1 MMTATERRIGGE
13 CSSERRSARRA
24 WIAVLGTCA
33 IGLGIAGAASAHHSF
48 ALFDHVHRVTVTG
61 TVTKFD
67 WTNPHVYVY
76 LDVPGAGTVKHY
88 TVECASP
95 NVLTRVGWKW
105 NDIKQG
111 DKVTLLLNP
120 FKSGQLGGML
130 EKATFADGRTL
141 GDGNPPGG
149 VFPRGRQQQVE

>member
-1 MMTATERRIGGE
+1 MMTVVKGRAA
-13 CSSERRSARRA
+13 ARRGLA
-24 WIAVLGTCA
+24 AAPRVRASIAVLGA
-33 IGLGIAGAASAHHSF
+33 SVLGLGFAGAASAHHSF
-48 ALFDHVHRVTVTG
+48 ALFDHVNRVTVTG

-76 LDVPGAGTVKHY
+76 LDVPGAGSVKHY

-105 NDIKQG
+105 NDIKKG

-130 EKATFADGRTL
+130 EKATFADGRTM

-149 VFPRGRQQQVE
+149 VFPRGRQQQAE

>member
-1 MMTATERRIGGE
+1 MMTANERCIAGE
-13 CSSERRSARRA
+13 CSSEHRSRKA
-24 WIAVLGTCA
+24 WIAVLGTCV
-33 IGLGIAGAASAHHSF
+33 IGLGLARVASAHHSF
-48 ALFDHVHRVTVTG
+48 ALFDHVNRVTVTG

-76 LDVPGAGTVKHY
+76 LDVPDAGAVKHY
-88 TVECASP
+88 TIECASP

-130 EKATFADGRTL
+130 EKATFADGRTM

>member
-1 MMTATERRIGGE
+1 MMNV
-13 CSSERRSARRA
+13 SKRRSAPRRVRA
-24 WIAVLGTCA
+24 HLGVLGVGA
-33 IGLGIAGAASAHHSF
+33 GVLGLGLAGAASAHHSF
-48 ALFDHVHRVTVTG
+48 ALFDHVNRVTVTG

-76 LDVPGAGTVKHY
+76 LDVPEAGTVKHY

-111 DKVTLLLNP
+111 DKVTLLINP

-149 VFPRGRQQQVE
+149 VFPRGRQQQAER